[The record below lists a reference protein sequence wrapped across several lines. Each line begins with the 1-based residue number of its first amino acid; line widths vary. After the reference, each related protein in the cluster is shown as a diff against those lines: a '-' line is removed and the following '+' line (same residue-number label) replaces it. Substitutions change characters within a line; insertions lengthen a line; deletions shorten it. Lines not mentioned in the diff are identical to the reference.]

1 MGVIKVEAKL
11 DDEDISDVESCIIM
25 SIDDDDDVVV
35 SLRSADSTTIR
46 LNGRT
51 SWCRTGLDFGVLV
64 SIAPTDP

>member
-11 DDEDISDVESCIIM
+11 EDVEDDISDNCIII

-46 LNGRT
+46 LKGRT
-51 SWCRTGLDFGVLV
+51 S
-64 SIAPTDP
+64 

>member
-11 DDEDISDVESCIIM
+11 DEVEDDISDVDTCIII

-35 SLRSADSTTIR
+35 SLLSADSTTIR

-51 SWCRTGLDFGVLV
+51 S
-64 SIAPTDP
+64 